1 MYPMNPSPPLA
12 APQQVAA
19 EIAAEIR
26 ALPVQSTPAERA
38 IRRKYSQELKDANP
52 DFMLDLARELLANYG
67 YRGVPYEL
75 IKNHNAA
82 FQRIGVA
89 ELEELGQGI
98 NSWQSVDSFA
108 RILAGPAWLHGQVPA
123 ELIHKWAR
131 SPDRWWRRA
140 ALVSTVALNTR
151 SHGGQ
156 GDTTHT
162 LAVCRL
168 LVADHDDMVLKAMSW
183 ALRMLV
189 PHDQDAV
196 REFIDK
202 YEDVLAAR
210 VKREVRNKLTTG
222 LKNPRR
228 KKG

>member
-1 MYPMNPSPPLA
+1 MNPLPLFDD
-12 APQQVAA
+12 PQQVAA

-38 IRRKYSQELKDANP
+38 IRRKYSRKLNGANP
-52 DFMLDLARELLANYG
+52 EFILDLARELLKNYG

-75 IKNHNAA
+75 IENHSA
-82 FQRIGVA
+82 
-89 ELEELGQGI
+89 QGI
-98 NSWQSVDSFA
+98 NSWWSVDLFA
-108 RILAGPAWLHGQVPA
+108 RILAGPAWLRGQVTA
-123 ELIHKWAR
+123 ELIHKWAH

-140 ALVSTVALNTR
+140 ALVSTVALNMR

-156 GDTTHT
+156 GDAPRT

-189 PHDQDAV
+189 PHDPDAV
-196 REFIDK
+196 REFIGK

-210 VKREVRNKLTTG
+210 VKREVRNKLATG

>member
-1 MYPMNPSPPLA
+1 MNSSPPFT

-26 ALPVQSTPAERA
+26 AWPVKSTPAERA
-38 IRRKYSQELKDANP
+38 IRRKYSRKLKDANP
-52 DFMLDLARELLANYG
+52 EFMLDLARELLANHG
-67 YRGVPYEL
+67 YREVPYEL
-75 IKNHNAA
+75 LANHSAA
-82 FQRIGVA
+82 FQRIGAA
-89 ELEELGQGI
+89 ELEEWGQGI
-98 NSWQSVDSFA
+98 NSWQSVDVFA
-108 RILAGPAWLHGQVPA
+108 RILAGPAWLRGQVSA
-123 ELIHKWAR
+123 ELIHKWAH
-131 SPDRWWRRA
+131 SPNRWWRRA

-156 GDTTHT
+156 GDTPRT

-189 PHDQDAV
+189 PHDPDAV
-196 REFIDK
+196 RKFLGE

-228 KKG
+228 NKG